1 MQKFERFSLPH
12 RFQVARWTRNLSM
25 SAHYKDDSGG
35 DDDGD
40 SDDDD
45 EYQEGVAN

>member
-1 MQKFERFSLPH
+1 
-12 RFQVARWTRNLSM
+12 M
-25 SAHYKDDSGG
+25 SAHYKDDIGG

>member
-1 MQKFERFSLPH
+1 MN
-12 RFQVARWTRNLSM
+12 V
-25 SAHYKDDSGG
+25 HYKDDSGG

-40 SDDDD
+40 SDYDD

>member
-1 MQKFERFSLPH
+1 M
-12 RFQVARWTRNLSM
+12 T
-25 SAHYKDDSGG
+25 AHYKDDSGG

-40 SDDDD
+40 SDYDD